1 MERRKILWL
10 VSWYPNKLSPY
21 NGDFIKR
28 HAEAVSLYE
37 DVQVIYVVRDL
48 TGVITKNILIE
59 ESNKGG
65 FAEKVIYYHSLITG
79 VSLFDKYLSERKY
92 RKLYKEAIRK
102 YLVESGNPILTH
114 VHVGMKS
121 GAIANWLKED
131 KDIPYVVSEHW
142 SGFFDDADDKITD
155 QPFYIQSAW
164 KKVITNSSGFS
175 AVSKSLANA
184 LKKHFY
190 LAVVNVI
197 PNVVD
202 TSIFHPVDRNIQA
215 IRFVHISGLEELKNV
230 TEIIKAFTIIL
241 KSYPSAM
248 LDIVGPENTLLKQ
261 FIQSEELEK
270 SILFHKEVP
279 QQQLVEFVQQSTAL
293 ILYSKYETFGC
304 VIIEANACGI
314 PVIVSDIPVF
324 HETVTEGIN
333 GLFAAPNNPA
343 ALANKMMEIINNRSS
358 FDNKAIAETT
368 ASRYNYET
376 VGKQFSDWYSEILL
390 KA

>member
-37 DVQVIYVVRDL
+37 DIQVIYVVRDL
-48 TGVITKNILIE
+48 TGAITKNILIE
-59 ESNKGG
+59 ESTKGG
-65 FAEKVIYYHSLITG
+65 FAEKVIYYHSPTTG
-79 VSLFDKYLSERKY
+79 VSLLDKYLSERKY
-92 RKLYKEAIRK
+92 RKLYKEAIKK
-102 YLVESGNPILTH
+102 YLTQSGNPVLTH

-121 GAIANWLKED
+121 GAIANWLKEYNQ
-131 KDIPYVVSEHW
+131 IPYVVSEHW

-155 QPFYIQSAW
+155 QPFYIQTAW
-164 KKVITNSSGFS
+164 KKVVANSSGYS

-190 LAVVNVI
+190 LDEVNII
-197 PNVVD
+197 PNVVN
-202 TSIFHPVDRNIQA
+202 TSIFYPADRNMQA
-215 IRFVHISGLEELKNV
+215 IRFIHISGLEELKNV
-230 TEIIKAFTIIL
+230 TEIIAAFAIFL
-241 KSYPSAM
+241 KSYPSAI
-248 LDIVGPENTLLKQ
+248 LDIIGPDNISLKQ
-261 FIQSEELEK
+261 LVQSEGLEK

-333 GLFAAPNNPA
+333 GLFAAPKNPP
-343 ALANKMMEIINNRSS
+343 ALANKMMKIINNRSS
-358 FDNKAIAETT
+358 FNNISIAEIT
-368 ASRYNYET
+368 ASKYNYET

>member
-48 TGVITKNILIE
+48 TGAITKNTLIE

-65 FAEKVIYYHSLITG
+65 FSEKIIYYHSPTTG
-79 VSLFDKYLSERKY
+79 VSLLDKYWSERKY

-102 YLVESGNPILTH
+102 YSAQSGNPVLTH

-131 KDIPYVVSEHW
+131 SDIPYVVSEHW
-142 SGFFDDADDKITD
+142 SGFFHDADDKITD
-155 QPFYIQSAW
+155 QPFYIQSTW
-164 KKVITNSSGFS
+164 KKVIANSSGLS

-184 LKKHFY
+184 LKKHFN
-190 LAVVNVI
+190 LDVVNVI
-197 PNVVD
+197 ANVVD
-202 TSIFHPVDRNIQA
+202 TGIFHPAGRNIQT
-215 IRFVHISGLEELKNV
+215 IRFIHISGLEELKNV
-230 TEIIKAFTIIL
+230 TEIIMAFAIIL
-241 KSYPSAM
+241 KSYPSAI

-261 FIQSEELEK
+261 LVQSEELEK

-279 QQQLVEFVQQSTAL
+279 QHQLVELVQQSTTL

-304 VIIEANACGI
+304 VIIEANACGV

-324 HETVTEGIN
+324 HETVTEGVN
-333 GLFAAPNNPA
+333 GLFAAPGNPT
-343 ALANKMMEIINNRSS
+343 ALAGKMMEMINNRSS
-358 FDNKAIAETT
+358 FDNDAIAEIT
-368 ASRYNYET
+368 ASKYNYET
-376 VGKQFSDWYSEILL
+376 VGKQFSNWYNEILL
-390 KA
+390 KS